1 VSPAPASLGLICG
14 APHSGTMAANPNA
27 ELTERLVALERELR
41 DLRLRVAAL
50 ERLMGAGS
58 EHPTDDA
65 TVRKKVAYDW
75 QA

>member
-1 VSPAPASLGLICG
+1 MSANRSADLDGRIASLEQ
-14 APHSGTMAANPNA
+14 
-27 ELTERLVALERELR
+27 ELKELR
-41 DLRLRVAAL
+41 QRIAAL

-58 EHPTDDA
+58 EHPSDQA

>member
-1 VSPAPASLGLICG
+1 MAADRNVALDERLASL
-14 APHSGTMAANPNA
+14 
-27 ELTERLVALERELR
+27 ELELKE
-41 DLRLRVAAL
+41 LRLRVASL

-58 EHPTDDA
+58 EHPTDSA

>member
-1 VSPAPASLGLICG
+1 MAPTPSD
-14 APHSGTMAANPNA
+14 S
-27 ELTERLVALERELR
+27 LTERLASLERELKE
-41 DLRLRVAAL
+41 LRTRVAAL

-58 EHPTDDA
+58 EHPADDA